1 MEKNFKPRLTLDTK
15 KDYLLLNKIFNYFNA
30 KNENLYFSLRDIM
43 SYLEKNKKLID
54 LNKKVKH
61 KIPSGIK

>member
-30 KNENLYFSLRDIM
+30 KT
-43 SYLEKNKKLID
+43 
-54 LNKKVKH
+54 
-61 KIPSGIK
+61 KIYIFL